1 MATKS
6 KATTMG
12 NYITKVNNCDIRQ
25 KVSYKKAERGRESS
39 KHPQVSSSEYVVCR
53 GRKTIKSGIKTIA
66 EAKVIAN
73 AQ

>member
-25 KVSYKKAERGRESS
+25 KVSYKKSEKGRED
-39 KHPQVSSSEYVVCR
+39 KGRQVSSSEYVVCR
-53 GRKTIKSGIKTIA
+53 GRKTIKSGVKTIA
-66 EAKVIAN
+66 EAKAIAN